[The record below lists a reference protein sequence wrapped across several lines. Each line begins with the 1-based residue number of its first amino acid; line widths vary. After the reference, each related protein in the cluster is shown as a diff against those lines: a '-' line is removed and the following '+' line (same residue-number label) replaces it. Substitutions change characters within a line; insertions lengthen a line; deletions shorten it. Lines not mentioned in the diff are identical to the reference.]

1 MIPFNSNMKF
11 VWEQIDAILVINLD
25 ENTERWKALMER
37 LEGMVPPEKVH
48 RISAVRGTELP
59 GYLAPPWFS
68 ARTGNH
74 ARVRAG
80 AAGCAL
86 SHARALQYA
95 LRHDAW
101 NAVLVLEDDALLR
114 ESKWRTLGAQL
125 AEFMEKNREW
135 EMIYLGYSDSPKWAG
150 ETSWFNIFHC
160 SGVLGT
166 FSMIVHRRAWEK
178 LLSGLPG
185 EEDVWPW
192 LARYRAVDHWL
203 KNWITPFSPVYYIS
217 PPLAEHP
224 DGEISGITG
233 KATVLPERKPA
244 SQITE
249 KEWGKKYGPLK
260 LKGLRLRLWWARL
273 VRYGRIRLLGFSG
286 GKRHSAQN
294 GSGCGPGNNQ
304 GRRMGFMFL
313 LYSLCLGLSFLFN
326 IYLFQPDEPLE
337 VSWAGWISSGFLLAW
352 LLLFAFK
359 FKWLGFLLLPVCSLI
374 VWVTCYIF
382 FVFGAYINF
391 EIIASIMEAN
401 IQEARPYCSWGN
413 MLAFAGILIFS
424 IAGEHYVHKR
434 FASRI
439 TWRHLLI
446 GGVLYGLSL
455 LCFLPVAKRQDQADI
470 HAGYYS
476 GAAYWPLADIR
487 TNYKRVK
494 EYIKKGGRQ
503 FHEIMCL
510 PSMGSQPSRCTL
522 EPQEEILLILHIGES
537 VRADHLQINGYRRPT
552 TPFLACRAKNLV
564 SFPDCHSFGLVTRVS
579 LIGMLTDA
587 EVKERVPHYS
597 SFLDLFNKHGY
608 ETAAVL
614 SCPSSI
620 HDFPLKV
627 LASSVGRMAYIPPHG
642 SGEESGLFDSTV
654 RKVCEVESSMKG
666 TRRLLLFYDSGAHP
680 FFCSLGRNKHWL
692 PDNYPVNAPLEH
704 LSNVVNAYDNNLLEI
719 DREIESVLKS
729 IEHKNAVFIHIS
741 DHGVALGEEGKFGQG
756 NLALPV
762 RKPAFFIWMSD
773 KFIQRHREKFLNL
786 RANSVKPV
794 SHDYLLHTLLSL
806 GGIES
811 SLGKKELDLSGREAV
826 PFVAPEKETILME
839 GQKNSW

>member
-1 MIPFNSNMKF
+1 MKSA
-11 VWEQIDAILVINLD
+11 WEQIDAILVINLD
-25 ENTERWKALMER
+25 ENTERWEAQMER
-37 LEGMVPPEKVH
+37 LRGMGPPEKVH

-74 ARVRAG
+74 ARTRAG

-86 SHARALQYA
+86 SHARALRYA
-95 LRHDAW
+95 LKHDAW
-101 NAVLVLEDDALLR
+101 NAVLVLEDDAILR
-114 ESKWRTLGAQL
+114 ESKWRTLGSQL
-125 AEFMEKNREW
+125 AGFMEKNREW
-135 EMIYLGYSDSPKWAG
+135 EIIYVGYSDSPKWAG
-150 ETSWFNIFHC
+150 ETSWFNVFHC

-166 FSMIVHRRAWEK
+166 FSMIVHRRAWKK

-192 LARYRAVDHWL
+192 LARYRAVDDWL
-203 KNWITPFSPVYYIS
+203 RNWITPFSPVYYIS

-233 KATVLPERKPA
+233 KATLLPVRKPA

-249 KEWGKKYGPLK
+249 KEWSKKYGPLK
-260 LKGLRLRLWWARL
+260 LMGLRLRLRWGRL
-273 VRYGRIRLLGFSG
+273 IRYSRIRLLGFSG
-286 GKRHSAQN
+286 GKRYSAQD
-294 GSGCGPGNNQ
+294 GASREPGNNK
-304 GRRMGFMFL
+304 GWGTGVMVL
-313 LYSLCLGLSFLFN
+313 LYSLCLVLSFLFN
-326 IYLFQPDEPLE
+326 IYLFQPDELLDL
-337 VSWAGWISSGFLLAW
+337 SWVGWISSGFLLAW
-352 LLLFAFK
+352 LLLLAFK

-374 VWVTCYIF
+374 VWVTCYVF

-391 EIIASIMEAN
+391 EIIASIIETN

-413 MLAFAGILIFS
+413 ILTVAGLLIFS
-424 IAGEHYVHKR
+424 FAGVHYAHKR
-434 FASRI
+434 FAPRI
-439 TWRHLLI
+439 AWHHLLI

-455 LCFLPVAKRQDQADI
+455 LCFLFVAKRQDQAGI

-476 GAAYWPLADIR
+476 RAAYWPLADIR
-487 TNYKRVK
+487 ANYKRVK

-503 FHEIMCL
+503 FHEIMRL

-522 EPQEEILLILHIGES
+522 DPQEEILLILHIGES

-552 TPFLACRAKNLV
+552 TPFLARRTKNLV

-579 LIGMLTDA
+579 IIGMLTDA
-587 EVKERVPHYS
+587 EVKARVPHYS
-597 SFLDLFNKHGY
+597 SFLDLFNRHGY

-614 SCPSSI
+614 SSPSSI
-620 HDFPLKV
+620 HDFPLKI
-627 LASSVGRMAYIPPHG
+627 LTSSANRMAYIPPHG
-642 SGEESGLFDSTV
+642 TEEDSGVFDSTV
-654 RKVCEVESSMKG
+654 RKVREMESSMKG
-666 TRRLLLFYDSGAHP
+666 TRRLLVFYDSGAHP
-680 FFCSLGRNKHWL
+680 FFSSLGRNKQWL

-704 LSNVVNAYDNNLLEI
+704 LSNVINAYDNNLLEI
-719 DREIESVLKS
+719 DREIEGVLKS

-741 DHGVALGEEGKFGQG
+741 DHGVALGEEGKFGQS
-756 NLALPV
+756 NLAFPV

-773 KFIQRHREKFLNL
+773 KFIQRHYEKFLNL

-811 SLGKKELDLSGREAV
+811 SLGKKELDLSGKGAV
-826 PFVAPEKETILME
+826 PFVPPKKETILMG